1 MAQDQKLELG
11 RQIWDLLRAGHDR
24 VQVLRKL
31 GISIRQFEDSLR
43 EFQSQLSVDVGR
55 AMEHYRNLDNERIE
69 EVIQALMPIALDVPD
84 RPEEVLAESKPI
96 SICDSKR
103 AMPYWGASTHA
114 RKSSRLLV
122 LKNVQCGRGVLRY
135 WRGCSSSTRGAH
147 ERTTAD

>member
-84 RPEEVLAESKPI
+84 RPEEVLAESEADFDLRLKASYAVLGCIDARQKIFAASRPE
-96 SICDSKR
+96 KR
-103 AMPYWGASTHA
+103 LVREGSTEVLAWLQQLHTGAVA
-114 RKSSRLLV
+114 
-122 LKNVQCGRGVLRY
+122 N
-135 WRGCSSSTRGAH
+135 
-147 ERTTAD
+147 E

>member
-55 AMEHYRNLDNERIE
+55 AMEHYRNLDNERID

-84 RPEEVLAESKPI
+84 RPEEVLAESEADFDLRLRASYAILGCINFRQKIVAASRPEKP
-96 SICDSKR
+96 SVR
-103 AMPYWGASTHA
+103 Q
-114 RKSSRLLV
+114 SSVDV
-122 LKNVQCGRGVLRY
+122 LAVLQQLHT
-135 WRGCSSSTRGAH
+135 SPVTN
-147 ERTTAD
+147 E

>member
-84 RPEEVLAESKPI
+84 RPEEVLAESEADFDLRLKASYAVLGCIDARQKIFAASRPE
-96 SICDSKR
+96 KR
-103 AMPYWGASTHA
+103 SVREGSTE
-114 RKSSRLLV
+114 V
-122 LKNVQCGRGVLRY
+122 LAWLQQLHTG
-135 WRGCSSSTRGAH
+135 SA
-147 ERTTAD
+147 

>member
-84 RPEEVLAESKPI
+84 RPEEVLAESEADFDLRLRASYAILGCINFRQKIVAASRPEKP
-96 SICDSKR
+96 SVR
-103 AMPYWGASTHA
+103 Q
-114 RKSSRLLV
+114 SSVDV
-122 LKNVQCGRGVLRY
+122 LAVLQQLHT
-135 WRGCSSSTRGAH
+135 SPVTN
-147 ERTTAD
+147 E

>member
-84 RPEEVLAESKPI
+84 RPEEVLSESEADFDLRLK
-96 SICDSKR
+96 
-103 AMPYWGASTHA
+103 ASYAVLGCIDA
-114 RKSSRLLV
+114 RQKIFAASQPERTSTRE
-122 LKNVQCGRGVLRY
+122 RGVDVLAWLQQY
-135 WRGCSSSTRGAH
+135 QIQ
-147 ERTTAD
+147 

>member
-84 RPEEVLAESKPI
+84 RPEEVLAESEADFDLRLKASYAVLGCIDARQKIFAASRPE
-96 SICDSKR
+96 KR
-103 AMPYWGASTHA
+103 SVREGSTEVLAWLQQLHTG
-114 RKSSRLLV
+114 SS
-122 LKNVQCGRGVLRY
+122 
-135 WRGCSSSTRGAH
+135 
-147 ERTTAD
+147 